1 MAALPALT
9 LTSLCP
15 FTLEIS
21 SLLPFQGVSQ
31 GRCLDSD
38 ELSKPLHKL
47 FFKKASF
54 IELSPNYLLSSL
66 TAVTYLWQL

>member
-15 FTLEIS
+15 FTLESS
-21 SLLPFQGVSQ
+21 SLLLFQGVSQ

-47 FFKKASF
+47 FFKKS
-54 IELSPNYLLSSL
+54 
-66 TAVTYLWQL
+66 QLR